1 MTEPFVVEVWGKPA
15 GIVVKEG
22 NAFRFYAL
30 ARPFFELDGAQ
41 FTTPGHARLAAA
53 RLGSLDRHLD
63 RYDAEEGH
71 STVTGRSLGSA
82 SHSASFCPL

>member
-22 NAFRFYAL
+22 NAFRFYAM

-53 RLGSLDRHLD
+53 RLDGFSRRDVD
-63 RYDAEEGH
+63 DGH
-71 STVTGRSLGSA
+71 NGVTGPSLGSA